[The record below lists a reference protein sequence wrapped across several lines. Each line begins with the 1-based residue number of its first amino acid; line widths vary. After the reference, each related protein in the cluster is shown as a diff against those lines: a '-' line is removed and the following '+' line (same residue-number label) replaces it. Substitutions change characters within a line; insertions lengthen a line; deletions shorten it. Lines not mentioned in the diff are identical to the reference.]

1 MAWVKPL
8 VKPRAE
14 GKFIFSLQS
23 FKIFRIIILGW
34 SHELTINNL
43 MLDLGNI
50 LHRVDSLYT
59 CTQKNS
65 KHLRSHS
72 RATMALD
79 HSRLGLENK
88 FWENKSG
95 RICLCLTSLR
105 YKFLSANLGVCKP
118 TFYTFYTTDLRWN
131 STIYHTDLGQN
142 AVFHNFS
149 RQIAL
154 GNIQDDP
161 NRGRLAKPFKKCPK
175 SPMRPASSHF

>member
-1 MAWVKPL
+1 MIIWVNNQQLDARLRK
-8 VKPRAE
+8 
-14 GKFIFSLQS
+14 
-23 FKIFRIIILGW
+23 
-34 SHELTINNL
+34 HLT
-43 MLDLGNI
+43 
-50 LHRVDSLYT
+50 SSWQPYT

-72 RATMALD
+72 RATMVLA

-105 YKFLSANLGVCKP
+105 YKFLPANLGVCKP
-118 TFYTFYTTDLRWN
+118 TFSTFYTTDLRWN

-161 NRGRLAKPFKKCPK
+161 NRGRLAKPFKKFPK
-175 SPMRPASSHF
+175 SPMRPAGSHF